1 MNMIRTIT
9 GTASDLPDTLKRR
22 RQSQWRSCLLD
33 GNTTNEYYT
42 SCLPRIMRDYF
53 MHWDTEIKPEQQS
66 IPRPTF
72 NKIFHE
78 IIVVLQCSYVIP
90 WRVGDVSIIPR
101 SSARLAGVD
110 LI

>member
-1 MNMIRTIT
+1 MIRTIT

-42 SCLPRIMRDYF
+42 SCLPKIMKGYF
-53 MHWDTEIKPEQQS
+53 KHWDTEIDPKLQR
-66 IPRPTF
+66 IHRPTF
-72 NKIFHE
+72 NKIFNE